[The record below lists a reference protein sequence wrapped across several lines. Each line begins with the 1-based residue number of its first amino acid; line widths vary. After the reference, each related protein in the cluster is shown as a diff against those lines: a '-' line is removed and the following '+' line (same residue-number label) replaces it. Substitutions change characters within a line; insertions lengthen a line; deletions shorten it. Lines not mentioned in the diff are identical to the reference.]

1 MKLYPGLNSG
11 LENVRI
17 GTKLTLAF
25 LIVLSLTLMLGGFSI
40 IKLAIGTAQ
49 VAPHPPFS
57 TNTCVLMCLVSM
69 AYPALV

>member
-17 GTKLTLAF
+17 GTKLMLAF

-40 IKLAIGTAQ
+40 IKLAQ
-49 VAPHPPFS
+49 V
-57 TNTCVLMCLVSM
+57 NQVSSD
-69 AYPALV
+69 LGILLN